1 MFLFY
6 HAPLYRIIIKTE
18 YIGWRSLKLRYYVGN
33 RILVVYIIMSA
44 MVAYLGYA
52 TFCCAKGG
60 ENQAEQICNDST
72 RMAEADAARDVQL
85 YALSAALID
94 GVTGDVIYAK
104 DAEEHRANASTTKIL
119 TCILALEC
127 GNADDE
133 VRVSSYAA
141 KMPEVRLGVREGET
155 YTLRDMLYAMMLES
169 YNDAA
174 VVIAEHIAGDVT
186 AFADMMNAKAA
197 ELGCSSTYFIT
208 PNGLDA
214 EDDRGFHGTSALD
227 LARIMR
233 YCVVSSPKSEE
244 FKAITGTPAYSFTDI
259 SGSRG
264 FSCTNH
270 NALLNMMDGAVS
282 GKTGFTCDAGYC
294 YVGAVERNGH
304 MYIFSLLGCGWPNNK
319 SYKWKDS
326 RTLVAF
332 AEENTVYET
341 VTAEGLQAV
350 TVTLSSDLADSV
362 IVNTHCDMSLEAAS
376 AGSRLSVEY
385 VIPETISAPVTDGSV
400 VGSANVYRD
409 GELFDI
415 YPVTITESVD
425 DITAEDEISKMLK
438 SLLLW
443 W

>member
-1 MFLFY
+1 M
-6 HAPLYRIIIKTE
+6 
-18 YIGWRSLKLRYYVGN
+18 KLRCYVGN
-33 RILVVYIIMSA
+33 RILVVYIITGVV
-44 MVAYLGYA
+44 VAYLGYA
-52 TFCCAKGG
+52 TFCRTKSR
-60 ENQAEQICNDST
+60 ENQAEQLCASAA
-72 RMAEADAARDVQL
+72 RMTEADAARDVQL

-104 DAEEHRANASTTKIL
+104 DAEVHRANASTTKIL

-127 GNADDE
+127 GNPDDE
-133 VRVSSYAA
+133 VSVSSYAA

-186 AFADMMNAKAA
+186 AFADMMNAKAK
-197 ELGCSSTYFIT
+197 EIGCSSTYFIT

-227 LARIMR
+227 LARLMR

-244 FKAITGTPAYSFTDI
+244 FKTITGTPAYSFTDI
-259 SGSRG
+259 SGSRS
-264 FSCTNH
+264 FSCSNH

-294 YVGAVERNGH
+294 YVGAVERDGH
-304 MYIFSLLGCGWPNNK
+304 VYIFSLLGCGWPNNK

-326 RTLVAF
+326 KTLVAF
-332 AEENTVYET
+332 AEENAVYET
-341 VTAEGLQAV
+341 VTAEESQTV
-350 TVTLSSDLADSV
+350 TVTLSSDLASPV
-362 IVNTHCDMSLEAAS
+362 TVNTRCDLSLEAAS
-376 AGSRLSVEY
+376 AGSVWSVEY
-385 VIPETISAPVTDGSV
+385 VVPETISAPVTRGAV

-409 GELFDI
+409 GELSDI
-415 YPVTITESVD
+415 CPITLAESVD
-425 DITAEDEISKMLK
+425 DITAEDEIADMLRQW
-438 SLLLW
+438 LIW
-443 W
+443 R

>member
-1 MFLFY
+1 
-6 HAPLYRIIIKTE
+6 
-18 YIGWRSLKLRYYVGN
+18 
-33 RILVVYIIMSA
+33 

-52 TFCCAKGG
+52 TFCCVSRRT
-60 ENQAEQICNDST
+60 NQAAMICADSV
-72 RMAEADAARDVQL
+72 RLAETDAARDVQL

-94 GVTGDVIYAK
+94 GKTGDVIYAK

-127 GNADDE
+127 GNLDDE
-133 VRVSSYAA
+133 VNVSSYAA

-186 AFADMMNAKAA
+186 AFADMMNEKAA

-208 PNGLDA
+208 PNGLDS
-214 EDDRGFHGTSALD
+214 EDDGGFHGTSALD
-227 LARIMR
+227 LARLMR
-233 YCVVSSPKSEE
+233 YCVMSSQKSEE
-244 FKAITGTPAYSFTDI
+244 FRAITGTPAYSFTDV
-259 SGSRG
+259 SGSRS
-264 FSCTNH
+264 FNCSNH

-294 YVGAVERNGH
+294 YVGAVERDGH

-326 RTLVAF
+326 KTLVAF
-332 AEENTVYET
+332 AEENAVYET
-341 VTAEGLQAV
+341 VTAKERQTV
-350 TVTLSSDLADSV
+350 TVTLSSDLAAPVTVS
-362 IVNTHCDMSLEAAS
+362 TRCDMSLDAAS

-385 VIPETISAPVTDGSV
+385 VMPDTIHAPVTQSAV
-400 VGSANVYRD
+400 VGSAHVYRD

-415 YPVTITESVD
+415 YPVTITESVE
-425 DITAEDEISKMLK
+425 DITAKDEITDMLRRWL
-438 SLLLW
+438 SW
-443 W
+443 Q